1 MTNFVTSFS
10 GHNYNTYAK
19 SMLESVVEHWE
30 EDLKLVA
37 YYDSCSEEQIEEFP
51 KSPLIEYRDLDLVED
66 RTNYLERMKHHDGTE
81 NGQME
86 YNWRMDALK
95 WCHKVYALTDYFMEI
110 SEEEVKGGWLIWMDA
125 DVITHSKLN
134 EDTLF
139 KAFPKD
145 SELVH
150 LGRKDIDFSETGFIG
165 FNLDYQMPHYF
176 LADIRGC
183 YDIGEVIAYREW
195 TDAFIMTRFINI
207 YAAHGMK
214 VHNLTPEAKG
224 LAVFEQSNL
233 NEFMMHYKGNRK
245 NEVMS
250 EQGFSQD
257 VVLPRYGQLATMVRA
272 YEPDRIVE
280 IGTWNGGRAIEMAL
294 ASFEK
299 RDDFHY
305 IGFDLFEEATNE
317 TDKLELNIKQHNTY
331 KAVFDRL
338 TEFEEKMKENGKT
351 FTFKLHKG
359 NSRDTLKKAKKE
371 LKKVPFAFI
380 DGGHSEDTIKS
391 DYDNLKHIPVIVF
404 DDFYSKDENGHTV
417 SQEKVG
423 VNKLIRDEMEGK
435 RMHVLPSQ
443 DKVSGG
449 GLVHLAVL
457 LNNADLP
464 DIPIELR
471 RIPIIVHPKD
481 CVPKD
486 DIVENINAN
495 LNLIDSWDSVQ
506 QYYPHSEAAIIVSG
520 GSSIDFDK
528 LKELQAETNGKIICV
543 KHSYPKLL
551 EAGIKP
557 WGCVILDPRTIEGE
571 STHGIVRKSLFE
583 TIDPS
588 TKFFIASMTE
598 PSVTKY
604 ILERTSNIYGWHAYS
619 EAIKN
624 RVNNKEDYPEEEQI
638 QISDDVTFVTGGTC
652 AAMRAIGMLH
662 IFGFRN
668 FHLFGF
674 DCSVPEVS
682 EEEQKETLFD
692 GKTKYMKVEINEK
705 EFWTT
710 GELLAMAQ
718 DCEQLFDAPQ
728 IDMGVEFY
736 TKHDTLANQV
746 YLTSR
751 HGNKTYYGN
760 TFNS

>member
-1 MTNFVTSFS
+1 MVNFVTSFS
-10 GHNYNTYAK
+10 GKNYDIYAK
-19 SMLESVVEHWE
+19 SMLESVITHWE
-30 EDLKLVA
+30 DDLKLVA
-37 YYDSCSEEQIEEFP
+37 YYDSCSEEQLADFP

-66 RTNYLERMKHHDGTE
+66 RTAFLERMKGHDGTE
-81 NGQME
+81 NGNIE
-86 YNWRMDALK
+86 YNWRLDALK
-95 WCHKVYALTDYFMEI
+95 WCHKVYALTEYFMEI
-110 SEEEVKGGWLIWMDA
+110 SDNEVKGGWLIWMDA

-134 EDTLF
+134 QEILF

-145 SELVH
+145 TELVH
-150 LGRKDIDFSETGFIG
+150 LGRTDIDFSETGFIG
-165 FNLDYQMPHYF
+165 FNLDYQLPHYY

-183 YDIGEVIAYREW
+183 YDIGEVVAYREW

-224 LAVFEQSNL
+224 LAVFEQSSL
-233 NEFMMHYKGNRK
+233 NDFMMHYKGNRK
-245 NEVMS
+245 NEVLS
-250 EQGFSQD
+250 EKGFSPD
-257 VVLPRYGQLATMVRA
+257 VVLPRYGQLATLVRF
-272 YEPDRIVE
+272 YKPEKIVE

-294 ASFEK
+294 ASFESV
-299 RDDFHY
+299 DQFHY
-305 IGFDLFEEATNE
+305 IGFDLFEDATEE

-331 KAVFDRL
+331 DAVFNRL
-338 TEFEEKMKENGKT
+338 TEFTEKMAEKGKT

-359 NSRDTLKKAKKE
+359 NSRDTLSKAKKE

-457 LNNADLP
+457 LNNPDLE
-464 DIPIELR
+464 DIPVELR

-495 LNLIDSWDSVQ
+495 LKLIKSWDTVQ
-506 QYYPHSEAAIIVSG
+506 NYYGNKEDVIIVSG
-520 GSSIDFDK
+520 GGSVDFEEVK
-528 LKELQAETNGKIICV
+528 RVQKETDSKIICV

-551 EAGIKP
+551 QAGIKP

-583 TIDPS
+583 KIDPS
-588 TKFFIASMTE
+588 TRFFIASMTE
-598 PSVTKY
+598 PSVTEY
-604 ILERTSNIYGWHAYS
+604 ITERTSNVYGWHAYS

-624 RVNNKEDYPEEEQI
+624 RINNKKDYPEEEQI
-638 QISDDVTFVTGGTC
+638 QIDGDITFVTGGTC
-652 AAMRAIGMLH
+652 AAMRAIGMFH
-662 IFGFRN
+662 VFGFRN

-674 DCSVPEVS
+674 DCSVPHVT

-692 GKTKYMKVEINEK
+692 GKVKYMKVETNEK

-718 DCEQLFDAPQ
+718 DCEQLFDAPN
-728 IDMGVEFY
+728 IDMNVNFY
-736 TKHDTLANQV
+736 TSYDTLASQV
-746 YLTSR
+746 YQTSR
-751 HGNKTYYGN
+751 HGKKKYYH
-760 TFNS
+760 TAFN